1 MRMSDTQRR
10 RSVAPFVLATAIFL
24 APQLFAGADEPTMAL
39 VDAAGRDALV
49 ASMSENPARAP
60 QEALDAGA
68 RGVGYDPSRAAM
80 VDCAVGR
87 AATHSSDAVT
97 TSIPGRVAV
106 RSAECF
112 DRSGL

>member
-24 APQLFAGADEPTMAL
+24 APQLFAGTDEPTMAL
-39 VDAAGRDALV
+39 VGAAGRDTLV
-49 ASMSENPARAP
+49 ASMTEHPARAP
-60 QEALDAGA
+60 QEAFDAGA
-68 RGVGYDPSRAAM
+68 RGARYDASRTAL

-87 AATHSSDAVT
+87 VATHSSDAVT
-97 TSIPGRVAV
+97 TSIPDRVAF
-106 RSAECF
+106 RSAECT